1 MLTRQA
7 QHRFELQ
14 ARRKQRSLPPGEA
27 LFSDLYATASDYGA
41 SMLRPFIALGLVI
54 FLFGVIYA
62 VMHNPFG
69 VIPTLSQ
76 VESAMTFSASR
87 VFPFGTYEDVSK
99 DWITAFENTSGGL
112 ATFGLRVLATVQ
124 SVFAILLSF
133 LFGLAV
139 RRRFQIS

>member
-69 VIPTLSQ
+69 VIPTPSQ

-87 VFPFGTYEDVSK
+87 VFPFGAYEDVSK

-124 SVFAILLSF
+124 SVFAILLAF